1 MWLWTTVCCIVAD
14 DTKWRRSCDRIW
26 QGRSTTKN
34 HIYWAHGCQDE
45 PTYTAAT
52 SAACQRD
59 PSAAVWDMR
68 LRPKEC
74 ASANSRNS
82 ISQHCLT
89 AGQASWRMGTSPR
102 TKTLLLA
109 GPTLRRGWSGWH
121 NRGSGNKYGSSRWQ
135 LTREGD
141 GCAGVAGLNHT
152 FGETIFPWRDKLSKQ
167 GLAFKPLPST
177 FIWWLLWMIQGPIPK
192 SYKEKTKA
200 AMELF
205 VLCNQFWYLCTSC
218 LTNGRKCN
226 GEAATSAGYFAPTTS
241 ATTSSGSHLSHIQQ
255 ILPMQLRL
263 SPVNQLHIVFAAPTS
278 ASSSLAVWF
287 ELFIWSQVRKVCQQ
301 SGEKCDTMILSCY
314 EYRFTCIDRAQQER
328 RPYKRVLSWSSWHL
342 EPDCHSAGNYPI
354 CFGFKHRNKTK
365 NISAFDTLFMW
376 LLFLG
381 QLVSET
387 NAMQIPQWPHKK

>member
-192 SYKEKTKA
+192 AIRRKLKLRWSF
-200 AMELF
+200 LSF
-205 VLCNQFWYLCTSC
+205 VISFGIYVLVAWPTEGSVTVKQPPAPAISLPPPAPPPAV
-218 LTNGRKCN
+218 
-226 GEAATSAGYFAPTTS
+226 EATSHTFNRFFPCSCGF
-241 ATTSSGSHLSHIQQ
+241 HL
-255 ILPMQLRL
+255 
-263 SPVNQLHIVFAAPTS
+263 
-278 ASSSLAVWF
+278 AS
-287 ELFIWSQVRKVCQQ
+287 
-301 SGEKCDTMILSCY
+301 
-314 EYRFTCIDRAQQER
+314 
-328 RPYKRVLSWSSWHL
+328 
-342 EPDCHSAGNYPI
+342 
-354 CFGFKHRNKTK
+354 
-365 NISAFDTLFMW
+365 
-376 LLFLG
+376 
-381 QLVSET
+381 
-387 NAMQIPQWPHKK
+387 